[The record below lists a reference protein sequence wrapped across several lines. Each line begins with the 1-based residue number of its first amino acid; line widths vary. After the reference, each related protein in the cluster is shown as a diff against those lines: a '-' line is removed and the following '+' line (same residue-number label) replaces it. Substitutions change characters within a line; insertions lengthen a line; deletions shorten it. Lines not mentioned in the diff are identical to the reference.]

1 MTLLIYT
8 LFKKIKYVINLKLY
22 LFTCYSVI
30 KLILEHLNKKAF
42 LIFLSLNYLYLNY
55 CVK

>member
-8 LFKKIKYVINLKLY
+8 LFKKIKYVINLKSY
-22 LFTCYSVI
+22 FFTCYSVI